1 MQRTEKPIIAGFF
14 REPADIGL
22 QNAGIARADRPLR
35 FSAKTRTAAIRR
47 STEPGTPLNL
57 LKSVT

>member
-35 FSAKTRTAAIRR
+35 FFAKTRTAAIRR
-47 STEPGTPLNL
+47 STEPGTPLNF
-57 LKSVT
+57 